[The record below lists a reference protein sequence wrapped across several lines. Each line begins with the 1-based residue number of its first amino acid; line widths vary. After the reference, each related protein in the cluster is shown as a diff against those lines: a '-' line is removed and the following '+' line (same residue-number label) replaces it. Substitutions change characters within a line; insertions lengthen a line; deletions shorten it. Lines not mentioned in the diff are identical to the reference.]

1 MVKQND
7 RIHEHTLFSVMG
19 QKLTGHATALIIA
32 DLEADAEYYA
42 LHELGFVAL
51 SDTTLV
57 SDTVYL
63 ESEYKGMNCRSEFKD
78 VAATQLQRTH
88 TPESYS
94 AAFKPTCDGGR
105 GRLDARHQ
113 YRRKVQPLLGAF
125 YRGLQLFLE
134 ATAYADFRI
143 PEITVPRFAGNRR
156 PRANRSRRFFIRK
169 KGVNSKQKV
178 FPAMGSHAPGAYHL
192 MTSFAVEQSATSM
205 SGRAN
210 ASSFN
215 QIPSMR
221 HQPWTLEQD
230 HVLPPILR
238 KLIIH
243 TPASEFQE
251 HLWKSRLS
259 FARGS
264 HCIAGLKMKS
274 CCQSCL

>member
-1 MVKQND
+1 MRAINISPKFILRFVHSVLGLDYYPWQRHT
-7 RIHEHTLFSVMG
+7 RILASPP
-19 QKLTGHATALIIA
+19 
-32 DLEADAEYYA
+32 
-42 LHELGFVAL
+42 
-51 SDTTLV
+51 
-57 SDTVYL
+57 
-63 ESEYKGMNCRSEFKD
+63 RS
-78 VAATQLQRTH
+78 
-88 TPESYS
+88 
-94 AAFKPTCDGGR
+94 
-105 GRLDARHQ
+105 RHHGSPAI
-113 YRRKVQPLLGAF
+113 VG
-125 YRGLQLFLE
+125 
-134 ATAYADFRI
+134 
-143 PEITVPRFAGNRR
+143 
-156 PRANRSRRFFIRK
+156 ANRSRRFFIRK

-210 ASSFN
+210 ANASSFN

-230 HVLPPILR
+230 HVLSPILR
-238 KLIIH
+238 ELIIH

>member
-1 MVKQND
+1 MHVINIGAKFSLCLVHSIVGCNYFWRQRHT
-7 RIHEHTLFSVMG
+7 RI
-19 QKLTGHATALIIA
+19 
-32 DLEADAEYYA
+32 
-42 LHELGFVAL
+42 
-51 SDTTLV
+51 
-57 SDTVYL
+57 L
-63 ESEYKGMNCRSEFKD
+63 ES
-78 VAATQLQRTH
+78 
-88 TPESYS
+88 
-94 AAFKPTCDGGR
+94 
-105 GRLDARHQ
+105 
-113 YRRKVQPLLGAF
+113 
-125 YRGLQLFLE
+125 
-134 ATAYADFRI
+134 

-210 ASSFN
+210 ANASSFN

-230 HVLPPILR
+230 HVLSPILR
-238 KLIIH
+238 ELIIH